1 MKGRQVENGVVVV
14 EVLEESDQTLIDWTV
29 DRGRPR
35 VALDSCSCRD
45 DRSSIRGAL
54 CLGFA
59 KKRMS
64 IAPLF

>member
-1 MKGRQVENGVVVV
+1 MENGVMVV
-14 EVLEESDQTLIDWTV
+14 EDLEESDQTLIDWAI
-29 DRGRPR
+29 DRGRTR

-64 IAPLF
+64 IALSYEDWRK